1 MSEGSRAPRAS
12 RIAAPTQRE
21 GLGAPS
27 TGSEPGPSADQ
38 RPEQG
43 PGLGS
48 GEVAR
53 EVAAI
58 FDVLGRGFAAAVHDT
73 PTAEPSPTSPSEPS
87 TGADLDHTAA
97 LLRSLSMGLLRYP
110 AATQAV
116 FQALVAEGRAY
127 AETPTGAQLRASLL
141 DAPSFRQLRRVYESL
156 TWHMLEEG
164 GGALPSAYFDALT
177 QVVRL
182 DHLEPYLAGLAGI
195 AGQTAREEDGK
206 R

>member
-12 RIAAPTQRE
+12 RIAAPTKRE
-21 GLGAPS
+21 GQGAPS
-27 TGSEPGPSADQ
+27 TGSKPGPSAG
-38 RPEQG
+38 PSLGQG
-43 PGLGS
+43 RGQGLGS

-73 PTAEPSPTSPSEPS
+73 PKAEPSPTSPSEPS
-87 TGADLDHTAA
+87 TGADLDQTAA

-182 DHLEPYLAGLAGI
+182 DHLEPYLAGLAG
-195 AGQTAREEDGK
+195 QTAREEDGG